1 MVAYVHMTHNILH
14 TFANILKVIIISNI
28 FGFTFSFSKCKTFS
42 LSFSSQAMK
51 ILVLFTFSFLS
62 LVMFLNIVTKYLMHT
77 MQYYPI

>member
-1 MVAYVHMTHNILH
+1 MVAYVYMTHNILH
-14 TFANILKVIIISNI
+14 TFADILKVIITSNI
-28 FGFTFSFSKCKTFS
+28 FGFTFSFSKCES

-51 ILVLFTFSFLS
+51 ILVLFTFSYFL